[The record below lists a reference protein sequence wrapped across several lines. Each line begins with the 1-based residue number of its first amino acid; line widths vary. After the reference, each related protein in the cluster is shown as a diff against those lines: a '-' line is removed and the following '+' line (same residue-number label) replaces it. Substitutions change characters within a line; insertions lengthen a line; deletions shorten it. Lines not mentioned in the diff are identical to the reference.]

1 MIQTSLNSSYEFVV
15 KIKLAYIPTQKKMK
29 KDWVQVLLKKI
40 NHVNNKIDRVH
51 ILLGQFMII
60 EPALNNVAKGLN
72 AIQHSGS
79 IIF

>member
-1 MIQTSLNSSYEFVV
+1 MIQTALNSSYEFVV
-15 KIKLAYIPTQKKMK
+15 KIKLAYIPKQKKMK

-60 EPALNNVAKGLN
+60 KPAVAKALN

-79 IIF
+79 ITF